1 MGSFLRLESDNE
13 GKENCFVDMR
23 KEININLINSINKY
37 YCDKIIPGDKPR
49 MLRMFVSLALAS
61 RE

>member
-23 KEININLINSINKY
+23 KEVNINLIKFN
-37 YCDKIIPGDKPR
+37 
-49 MLRMFVSLALAS
+49 
-61 RE
+61 